1 MIKVGVISY
10 LNSMPFVYGLKSI
23 KMSKSINLFS
33 SYPAEIADQLRE
45 RELDIALVPVVV
57 LNDLKDVIIISDY
70 CIGSENTVDTVCLY
84 SHVPIHE
91 IKSISLDY
99 QSRTSVELLKLLLRD
114 YWKISPV
121 LYNSSKESQYNIKDD
136 QASLVIGDRA
146 FDLNGK
152 YAYTYDL
159 AESWKK
165 MTGMPFVFACW
176 VSRIN
181 LDSIFQKEFNFA
193 LKYGVDNIDNAI
205 FQEQISSANI
215 NYKDYLNKKI
225 SYDFNEDKKRALAF
239 FLERI
244 NL

>member
-10 LNSMPFVYGLKSI
+10 LNSIPFVYGLKSI
-23 KMSKSINLFS
+23 KMSKSINFVS
-33 SYPAEIADQLRE
+33 SYPAEIADQLRK

-57 LNDLKDVIIISDY
+57 LNDLKDVSIISDF

-84 SHVPIHE
+84 SHVPIHK

-152 YAYTYDL
+152 YAYVYDL
-159 AESWKK
+159 AEYWNK
-165 MTGMPFVFACW
+165 MTQMPFVFACW
-176 VSRIN
+176 VSRTK
-181 LDSIFQKEFNFA
+181 LDRAFQKEFNIA
-193 LKYGVDNIDNAI
+193 LKYGIDNIDDAI
-205 FQEQISSANI
+205 FEKQTLYSNV

-225 SYDFNEDKKRALAF
+225 SYNLNTDKKRALTF

-244 NL
+244 KF

>member
-33 SYPAEIADQLRE
+33 SYPSEIADQLRE

-57 LNDLKDVIIISDY
+57 LNDLKDVSIITDF

-152 YAYTYDL
+152 YAYIYDL
-159 AESWKK
+159 AESWNT

-181 LDSIFQKEFNFA
+181 LDSIFQKEFNVA

-205 FQEQISSANI
+205 FQEQISSSNI

>member
-33 SYPAEIADQLRE
+33 SYPAQIADQLRE
-45 RELDIALVPVVV
+45 RELDIALVPVVI
-57 LNDLKDVIIISDY
+57 LNDLKDVSIISDY

-152 YAYTYDL
+152 YTYVYDL
-159 AESWKK
+159 AEYWNK
-165 MTGMPFVFACW
+165 MTQMPFVFACW
-176 VSRIN
+176 VSRTK
-181 LDSIFQKEFNFA
+181 LDRAFQKEFNIA
-193 LKYGVDNIDNAI
+193 LKYGIDNIDDAI
-205 FQEQISSANI
+205 FEKQTLYSNI

-225 SYDFNEDKKRALAF
+225 SYNFNTDKKRALTL

-244 NL
+244 KF